1 MSIYKSSVMKPITTI
16 MVFVAV
22 IVMGLYSL
30 TKLPIDLYPEME
42 FPTISVMTSY
52 PGASAADIET
62 NVTKRIEDAVSSV
75 SDLKEVTSKSMDNL
89 SVVTLEFEWGANLDE
104 AVNDVRGVL
113 DGVYDDMPDGAERPT
128 IFKFNMSMMPILFYA
143 VTAEESYPG
152 LEKILD
158 EKLINPLN
166 RIDGIGS
173 VSLMGTP
180 KRVVYVDVDP
190 SKLDAY
196 NLTIE
201 GIGNVIKS
209 ENLNLPSG
217 NVKMGKDDY
226 QLRVEGEFS
235 ESSQIK
241 NLVLG
246 SFGGKNIYMGDVA
259 QVRDTI
265 KDVSVDEKINS
276 RPGLRLMITKQ
287 SGGNTVTVAREVKA
301 KIAELQKTLPPDVKI
316 DPIFDSSDFIKGAVN
331 NLSETLMYALFFVV
345 LVVLFFLGR
354 WRATF
359 IIALTIP
366 VSLIVSFIYL
376 AMTGNS
382 INIISLSSLS
392 IAIGMVVDDAIV
404 VLENIT
410 KHIERGA
417 SPREAAIYATN
428 EVWLSVIVTTAV
440 VVAVFLPLTMVSGLT
455 GVMFKQL
462 GWIVTITVVVSTFAA
477 ITLTPM
483 LASKLMSYR
492 KKNSVSGKWSFDNTI
507 GKWLDKLDNVYEKA
521 LRWSLHHKKVVVF
534 SSLGIFIIS
543 LGLGKFMG
551 TDFMPE
557 NDESRITLVAE
568 LQSGIRVEE
577 SAQIAR
583 KIEKILRDKF
593 PEVRLISASSGSD
606 DDNPFTSLF
615 GKTGSNII
623 NMTISLKPVD
633 ERERSIWDIQNALRP
648 ELKNFPEII
657 SYNFS
662 SSNGMMGSSTIDVEV
677 YGYNFDQTNK
687 FVEEFRERVA
697 KLKGAEDIEVTRN
710 DDRPEL
716 KINFDREKL
725 ARYGLNSATVS
736 AMVRNRVAGLTAS
749 KYREEG
755 DEFDIIVRLPE
766 RSRSS
771 ISDIENIT
779 LVNARGEKIK
789 LRELG
794 EVKEYWSPPNIEHKR
809 KERIVTIKVKPVGV
823 PMGELAA
830 NIKQELQKVQIPQE
844 IMVNVGGAYEDQ
856 QDSFMDLALLM
867 LLSLLLV
874 YIVMASQFESFSNP
888 FVIMFAIPFA
898 FSGSIFALLLTGT
911 TLNMIGALGM
921 VLLIGIVVK
930 NGIVLV
936 DFINLMRDRGL
947 DLYEA
952 IAVSGKSRLR
962 PVVMTSMTTILGML
976 PMALS
981 TGEGSETWTPM
992 GITVIGGLT
1001 FSTFV
1006 TLIIVPVMYA
1016 VMARRGE
1023 RNKQSKLRKGF
1034 EFMEDK
1040 SSIRLIPENAEVV
1053 KKEIVKN

>member
-1 MSIYKSSVMKPITTI
+1 MSIYKSSVMKPITTMMI
-16 MVFVAV
+16 FVAV

-30 TKLPIDLYPEME
+30 TRLPIDLYPEME

-62 NVTKRIEDAVSSV
+62 NVTKLIEDNVSSV

-89 SVVTLEFEWGANLDE
+89 SVVSLEFEWGTNLDE
-104 AVNDVRGVL
+104 AVNDVRSVL
-113 DGVYDDMPDGAERPT
+113 DNVYDNLPEGAERPT
-128 IFKFNMSMMPILFYA
+128 IFKFSMSMIPILYYA
-143 VTAEESYPG
+143 VTADESYPG

-166 RIDGIGS
+166 RINGIGS

-180 KRVVYVDVDP
+180 KRVVYVDIDQ

-201 GIGNVIKS
+201 SIGNVIAM
-209 ENLNLPSG
+209 ENLNVPSG
-217 NVKMGKDDY
+217 SVKMGKDDY

-235 ESSQIK
+235 ESSQVK
-241 NLVLG
+241 DLVIG
-246 SFGGKNIYMGDVA
+246 SFSGKNIYMRDVA
-259 QVRDTI
+259 SVRDTI
-265 KDVSVDEKINS
+265 KDGTIDEKINGK
-276 RPGLRLMITKQ
+276 PGLRLMVTKQ

-301 KIAELQKTLPPDVKI
+301 KIAELVKTLPPDIKI
-316 DPIFDSSDFIKGAVN
+316 EPIFDSSDFIRGAVN
-331 NLSETLMYALFFVV
+331 NLSETLMYALLFVI

-354 WRATF
+354 WRATV
-359 IIALTIP
+359 IVALTIP

-382 INIISLSSLS
+382 VNIISLSSLS

-440 VVAVFLPLTMVSGLT
+440 VVAVFLPLTMVSGMT

-483 LASKLMSYR
+483 LASKYMQYR
-492 KKNSVSGKWSFDNTI
+492 KKNETNSKWGFDNTI
-507 GKWLDKLDNVYEKA
+507 GKMLDKFDNVYERA
-521 LRWSLHHKKVVVF
+521 LRWSLHHKKVVIL
-534 SSLGIFIIS
+534 SALGIFVTS
-543 LGLGKFMG
+543 LFLGKFLG

-557 NDESRITLVAE
+557 NDESRISLVME
-568 LQSGIRVEE
+568 LQSGVRMEE
-577 SAQIAR
+577 SAKIAR
-583 KIEKILRDKF
+583 QIEGKLKKDF
-593 PEVRLISASSGSD
+593 PEVTLVSSSAGTD
-606 DDNPFTSLF
+606 DDNPFASLF
-615 GKTGSNII
+615 SKTGSNII
-623 NMTISLKPVD
+623 NMTISLKNIK
-633 ERERSIWDIQNALRP
+633 ERDRSVWDIQDALRP
-648 ELKNFPEII
+648 ILKNIPEII
-657 SYNFS
+657 NYNFAA
-662 SSNGMMGSSTIDVEV
+662 SNGMAGSSTVDVEV
-677 YGYNFDQTNK
+677 FGYSFDETNK
-687 FVEEFRERVA
+687 FVEDLRQRVS
-697 KLKGAEDIEVTRN
+697 KIKGAEDIEVTRE

-725 ARYGLNSATVS
+725 ARYGLNSATV
-736 AMVRNRVAGLTAS
+736 ATMVRNRVTGLTAS
-749 KYREEG
+749 KYRESG
-755 DEFDIIVRLPE
+755 DEYDIIVRLPE
-766 RSRSS
+766 NSRSS
-771 ISDIENIT
+771 INDIENIT
-779 LVNARGEKIK
+779 LVNNQGQKIK

-794 EVKEYWSPPNIEHKR
+794 EVKEYWSPPTIEHKR
-809 KERIVTIKVKPVGV
+809 KERVVTMKVKPVGV
-823 PMGELAA
+823 PMGVLAA
-830 NIKQELQKVQIPQE
+830 NINSELNKMKVPTDV
-844 IMVNVGGAYEDQ
+844 MVNVGGAYEDQ
-856 QDSFMDLALLM
+856 QESFQDLGLLM
-867 LLSLLLV
+867 LLSLMLV

-911 TLNMIGALGM
+911 TLNMIAALGM

-947 DLYEA
+947 ELKEA

-981 TGEGSETWTPM
+981 TGEGAETWTPM

-1001 FSTFV
+1001 FSTVV

-1016 VMARRGE
+1016 VMARHGE
-1023 RNKQSKLRKGF
+1023 RNKTKKVRKGF
-1034 EFMEDK
+1034 EFAEDK
-1040 SSIRLIPENAEVV
+1040 PTHSLKADNHEVV
-1053 KKEIVKN
+1053 KTEMAKN